1 MSGAFSYLLVLGLF
15 YGAALGL
22 FFGLKAVKLI

>member
-1 MSGAFSYLLVLGLF
+1 MGGVVAYILF
-15 YGAALGL
+15 YGAAVGLALGL